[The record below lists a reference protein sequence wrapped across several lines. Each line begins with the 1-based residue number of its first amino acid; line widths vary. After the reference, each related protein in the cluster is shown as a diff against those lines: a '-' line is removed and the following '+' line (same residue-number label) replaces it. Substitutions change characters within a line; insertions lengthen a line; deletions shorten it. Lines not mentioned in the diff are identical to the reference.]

1 MKWTTPTS
9 SARAATGAAGGGQQP
24 GAQRLQLHR
33 RRAHRRA
40 CAQRPGGGA
49 RHRHRHVRR
58 GAVAGVRAV
67 LPRRAQPPAGHR
79 PGPVDRASPV
89 RPLRLEGQPGQRA
102 GAGHRGDGHFPVE
115 GFGRAA
121 PGTRRGNINIK
132 SGHSEEGRGGVGV
145 AGTP

>member
-1 MKWTTPTS
+1 MS
-9 SARAATGAAGGGQQP
+9 SRRSSSVGNAPGGGAPAQRWPGAAARAATGAAGGGQQP

-79 PGPVDRASPV
+79 PGPVDLARPCRAHGRQHP
-89 RPLRLEGQPGQRA
+89 RRQRA
-102 GAGHRGDGHFPVE
+102 GPRQLLHPGTAAA
-115 GFGRAA
+115 GRA
-121 PGTRRGNINIK
+121 
-132 SGHSEEGRGGVGV
+132 GRGIG
-145 AGTP
+145 